1 MEITDR
7 WNLPPQ
13 LAVRLP
19 PLFADA
25 LISAIIF
32 LAARACNPSVAPR
45 LAWIY
50 ALNPITVMIASH
62 HGQFDSLAYLPA
74 ILAIWLSL
82 ASPSILRLYGS
93 ALLIGIGGALKV
105 TPAFLFP
112 AWVPEFSRKNGLWA
126 FALLAALPLTAAFLL
141 GWHMAPHEFV
151 QNVIGY
157 RTHAEGGW
165 GYNFATLILGH
176 IARLLHLETLSS
188 FLHSVRS
195 LHQYILIACIILT
208 SWLVREKVFIER
220 VFLIQLSVQLFA
232 GRWAHEYTAWIV
244 PLAILSNQ
252 RGILPWGLLTVAW
265 MIIAYVGFVTTGT
278 LQDNLFRAATIVGF
292 LSWSALGL
300 WFMSNLSKS
309 RCAWLN
315 WFSSPLLH
323 K

>member
-1 MEITDR
+1 MRNFEKLPLLNLLLLVITALSLRLFVAVLSPGTDDVRNFIRTARLAQQGLVVYKYHRDYPYPPPYAWILAGTVEITDR

-82 ASPSILRLYGS
+82 ASPSILRPYGS

-126 FALLAALPLTAAFLL
+126 FALFALLAALPLTAAFLL

-232 GRWAHEYTAWIV
+232 GR
-244 PLAILSNQ
+244 
-252 RGILPWGLLTVAW
+252 
-265 MIIAYVGFVTTGT
+265 
-278 LQDNLFRAATIVGF
+278 
-292 LSWSALGL
+292 
-300 WFMSNLSKS
+300 
-309 RCAWLN
+309 
-315 WFSSPLLH
+315 
-323 K
+323 